1 MRRSNATSAKPKY
14 LSVPHPPQPFTIETT
29 LRNMAVVRLQAI
41 LACLTCGDAEP
52 KLITYPEEKAALLS
66 AHDVRPNEEIADDV
80 VATLLHTKLVG
91 PALKMRL
98 DSIVGA
104 YGWRENIAKWVLEK
118 LTQALQYEHEH
129 LGSQVRDAYHKA
141 WEVAK
146 SIEGFVIEHP
156 VMSMIIALGV
166 LAIIAPWVLP
176 ELGFGEL
183 GPIEGTYQEAAS
195 TEIANISIMLT
206 HDAGSF
212 ASWWQATY
220 GGLVPKGS
228 LFSFLQRL
236 GMKYLPSNSCLVA
249 S

>member
-1 MRRSNATSAKPKY
+1 
-14 LSVPHPPQPFTIETT
+14 
-29 LRNMAVVRLQAI
+29 MAVARLQAI
-41 LACLTCGDAEP
+41 LACLTGSDGEP
-52 KLITYPEEKAALLS
+52 KTITYPVEKAALLS
-66 AHDVRPNEEIADDV
+66 AHDVRPAVEIADDV
-80 VATLLHTKLVG
+80 VTTLLHTKLVG

-98 DSIVGA
+98 DSIVGT

-118 LTQALQYEHEH
+118 LTQALQYEHER
-129 LGSQVRDAYHKA
+129 LGSQVREAYHKA

-183 GPIEGTYQEAAS
+183 GPVEGMSVYEAGSA
-195 TEIANISIMLT
+195 EIASISVMLMY
-206 HDAGSF
+206 DAGSF

-236 GMKYLPSNSCLVA
+236 GMKYHPILV
-249 S
+249 